1 MTASA
6 PESSDARKPGERVTR
21 RKPARRIRRLFHG
34 DRTPADTRH
43 YGRFVGFAKLLLVT
57 LAAGLVVSL
66 AVWPQLNRKDEPT
79 KIGQV
84 EGIQE
89 EDVESL
95 RITKAKLTGIN
106 KDGQPYMVT
115 FDDASQTSQESDLVR
130 LTTPQADVEL
140 KDGAWVTLS
149 SPKGRYHRG
158 NRILELDGDVVMFH
172 DSGME
177 MNTGNITFNLESG
190 TGAGHDPI
198 HAQAPFGS
206 FDAQGF
212 RIRENTASLPF
223 HRASNCRSCTACRS
237 WDNDGNAC
245 DTPDFPAGAAGFAA
259 Y

>member
-1 MTASA
+1 MTANPLEYCTSMIASA
-6 PESSDARKPGERVTR
+6 PESSEARGPDESDDAPQNRRGAFGDYFTVTERRRTR
-21 RKPARRIRRLFHG
+21 RH
-34 DRTPADTRH
+34 H
-43 YGRFVGFAKLLLVT
+43 GRFVGFAKLLLVT
-57 LAAGLVVSL
+57 LAAALVVLL
-66 AVWPQLNRKDEPT
+66 AIWPQLNRKDGPT
-79 KIGQV
+79 QIGLV
-84 EGIQE
+84 EGIVE

-106 KDGQPYMVT
+106 KDGQPYTVT

-130 LTTPQADVEL
+130 LTAPQADVEL

-212 RIRENTASLPF
+212 RIRENTAVF
-223 HRASNCRSCTACRS
+223 HFVGPIHAVLYSVPEL
-237 WDNDGNAC
+237 GQ
-245 DTPDFPAGAAGFAA
+245 
-259 Y
+259 